1 MEFGDVLFVAAFIIL
16 PLLIIVLSVVA
27 LRALNRRPRYR
38 DRVLTGDVE
47 ETTAEFQL
55 PPRDWAESVQP
66 TRGQRATRPV
76 DESPEATNAVT
87 NREFRVPAYRARSG
101 GIVRRLGTAPPR
113 GIRPNARSSRARA
126 SEQPTETLPTTAAE
140 PAAPVEDEPPATP
153 PQE

>member
-27 LRALNRRPRYR
+27 LRALNRRPRLR
-38 DRVLTGDVE
+38 ERFLGGDAE

-66 TRGQRATRPV
+66 TRGRRANLPAET
-76 DESPEATNAVT
+76 SPEIT
-87 NREFRVPAYRARSG
+87 NRQFRVPAYRARSG

-113 GIRPNARSSRARA
+113 AIRPTVRPSPARA
-126 SEQPTETLPTTAAE
+126 SDQPTETLPATAAE
-140 PAAPVEDEPPATP
+140 PTAPVEDQPRATP